1 MTTNKNTSKTT
12 LHGVFLDILG
22 LGILLTGPS
31 GIGKSELALGLINRG
46 HKLIADDS
54 VEFYLNA
61 NGILTGC
68 CDTILQDFLEVRGL
82 GPLNIRAMF
91 GDSAIASDKSIQLI
105 INICEL
111 NQEQLFNMDR
121 SQGMYSYIT
130 ILDIPVLE
138 VKIPVSP
145 GRNLAILVE
154 GAVRNQ
160 LLRLAGYDASQ
171 EFKQRQLA
179 FMANNMISKLS

>member
-1 MTTNKNTSKTT
+1 MTTNKNISRAI

-54 VEFYLNA
+54 VDFYQN
-61 NGILTGC
+61 NHGVLTGC
-68 CDTILQDFLEVRGL
+68 CPSMLQDFLEVRGL
-82 GPLNIRAMF
+82 GPLNVRAMF
-91 GDSAIASDKSIQLI
+91 GDSAISSDKPIHLI

-111 NQEQLFNMDR
+111 NHQQLFNMDR
-121 SQGMYSYIT
+121 SQGMYSFIT
-130 ILDIPVLE
+130 ILETPILE
-138 VKIPVSP
+138 VTIPVSP

-160 LLRLAGYDASQ
+160 LLRLAGYDSSK
-171 EFKQRQLA
+171 EFKQRQLDY
-179 FMANNMISKLS
+179 MANN